1 MSQLLRP
8 MQQVAARRL
17 TWRADKEACGEAV
30 GRRPPGAAGGRG
42 GAPAAVLALTYYL
55 LVGLVA
61 GWRCREVLTSSPT
74 ARAVFGPGRSK

>member
-1 MSQLLRP
+1 MAGARLGRL
-8 MQQVAARRL
+8 VA
-17 TWRADKEACGEAV
+17 E
-30 GRRPPGAAGGRG
+30 
-42 GAPAAVLALTYYL
+42 GAPAAVLVLAYYL

>member
-1 MSQLLRP
+1 
-8 MQQVAARRL
+8 
-17 TWRADKEACGEAV
+17 V
-30 GRRPPGAAGGRG
+30 GRRVAGARLGRLVAE
-42 GAPAAVLALTYYL
+42 GAPAAVLVLAYYL